1 MMTDAQFTKEVD
13 ELKRAAINLKN
24 DFRRYNYKDYIEDE
38 RDMKVLKAKVFTL
51 YQMMEN
57 MVENRISMMA
67 LGADAIEHRR
77 RLVQQMNT
85 NPHVKEHWDII
96 MSTLAILN

>member
-1 MMTDAQFTKEVD
+1 MTDKQFIHEIE
-13 ELKRAAINLKN
+13 ELKRAATNLKN

-38 RDMKVLKAKVFTL
+38 RNISQLKIKVKVL

-67 LGADAIEHRR
+67 LGAEAIKHRQA
-77 RLVQQMNT
+77 LISQMQS